1 MRSRRLLADNDQASA
16 QASLPSHRTS
26 SNNTALCVY
35 SLRAPP
41 HLPLP
46 KKRLRIPMPLPLHRA
61 LPICSA
67 LSQMS
72 THC

>member
-1 MRSRRLLADNDQASA
+1 MRSRRLLTDNDQASA